1 MTSFMAQCSEVGK
14 WLPMNLKYVDIKNF
28 CKMLE
33 VPEVIRVEIELCKMC
48 INHCTNKYNFFV

>member
-14 WLPMNLKYVDIKNF
+14 WLPINLKYAGIKNF

-33 VPEVIRVEIELCKMC
+33 VPEVIRVEVELCKMC
-48 INHCTNKYNFFV
+48 RNPCINKYNFFV